1 MEVFQHVD
9 KAAGILSTL
18 LAIGTGFG
26 QISGLSSA
34 QKRIEAIDQ
43 LLADKTLLS
52 SAEKNSL
59 RETRRKLQARITSIV
74 VTPGTALYLY
84 ALDFL
89 GCLAVVIFSENPARD
104 TVVWNLMIMVF
115 MALGASGVIRIAG
128 ARAAIYKKILHGS
141 GASIQ
146 TAPYGLLGGRM
157 EQVGLRL
164 VFAFVAIFVS
174 TFSIVALLLAILG
187 EWQRFALV
195 AMVIVPLAYI
205 CWRAWLQYVKSLFSE
220 QQRTRKQIL
229 NEEIEELRSLRDNLR
244 HAIKQIRQQ
253 VFRN

>member
-1 MEVFQHVD
+1 MY
-9 KAAGILSTL
+9 
-18 LAIGTGFG
+18 
-26 QISGLSSA
+26 
-34 QKRIEAIDQ
+34 KRQ
-43 LLADKTLLS
+43 DKTLLS

-104 TVVWNLMIMVF
+104 SVVWNLMIMVF

-128 ARAAIYKKILHGS
+128 ARVAIYQKVLQGS

-157 EQVGLRL
+157 EQIGLRL
-164 VFAFVAIFVS
+164 LFAFVAIFVS
-174 TFSIVALLLAILG
+174 TYSIVALLLAILG
-187 EWQRFALV
+187 EWLKFVLV
-195 AMVIVPLAYI
+195 VMVIAPLAYI

-220 QQRTRKQIL
+220 QQRTQKQIL
-229 NEEIEELRSLRDNLR
+229 NEEIEELRSFRDNPR
-244 HAIKQIRQQ
+244 QSIQEFRQQ
-253 VFRN
+253 VFRS

>member
-84 ALDFL
+84 ALVFL
-89 GCLAVVIFSENPARD
+89 GCLAAVFFSEHRANGHL
-104 TVVWNLMIMVF
+104 VIMFF

-128 ARAAIYKKILHGS
+128 ARAAIYQKVLEGS

-146 TAPYGLLGGRM
+146 TAPHGLLGGRK

-174 TFSIVALLLAILG
+174 TYSIVALLLAILG
-187 EWQRFALV
+187 EWLKFVLV
-195 AMVIVPLAYI
+195 VMVMSVSSCL
-205 CWRAWLQYVKSLFSE
+205 CVGLGL
-220 QQRTRKQIL
+220 
-229 NEEIEELRSLRDNLR
+229 
-244 HAIKQIRQQ
+244 
-253 VFRN
+253 

>member
-1 MEVFQHVD
+1 MELFQYAD

-43 LLADKTLLS
+43 LLADKRLFS

-59 RETRRKLQARITSIV
+59 RETRRKLQARIASIV
-74 VTPGTALYLY
+74 VIPGTALYLY
-84 ALDFL
+84 ALVFL
-89 GCLAVVIFSENPARD
+89 GCLAVVIFSESPARS
-104 TVVWNLMIMVF
+104 TGVWNFMIMAF
-115 MALGASGVIRIAG
+115 MAVGASGVIRIAG
-128 ARAAIYKKILHGS
+128 ARAAIYQKVLEGS

-146 TAPYGLLGGRM
+146 TAPHGLLGGRK
-157 EQVGLRL
+157 EQIGLRF

-174 TFSIVALLLAILG
+174 TYSIVALLLAILG
-187 EWQRFALV
+187 EWLKFVLV
-195 AMVIVPLAYI
+195 VMVIAPLAYI
-205 CWRAWLQYVKSLFSE
+205 CWRAWLQYIKSLFSE
-220 QQRTRKQIL
+220 QQRTQKQIL
-229 NEEIEELRSLRDNLR
+229 NEEIDELRSLRDKFR
-244 HAIKQIRQQ
+244 REIQKFRQK